1 MTATQPDP
9 GPIPHTASK
18 EHTTMDVRKTL
29 EDAAYITVGVG
40 VIAFQQA
47 QVRRREVQATFEK
60 QAKDSRLKL
69 ESLAKDLSA
78 KADAARSDVSGRVEP
93 LVGDLRQRVE
103 PIVEQ
108 LQSVPAQMKQAVEAG
123 TSRARE
129 LVSRAA

>member
-1 MTATQPDP
+1 
-9 GPIPHTASK
+9 
-18 EHTTMDVRKTL
+18 MDVRKML
-29 EDAAYITVGVG
+29 EDTAYITVGVG

-47 QVRRREVQATFEK
+47 QVRRREVQAKFEQ
-60 QAKDSRLKL
+60 QANDSRRKL
-69 ESLAKDLSA
+69 ESELRRLADDLSE
-78 KADAARSDVSGRVEP
+78 KAGAARTDVSGRVEP

-108 LQSVPAQMKQAVEAG
+108 LQSVPAQVKQAVDAG

>member
-1 MTATQPDP
+1 
-9 GPIPHTASK
+9 
-18 EHTTMDVRKTL
+18 MDVRKTL

-69 ESLAKDLSA
+69 ESLAKDLGA